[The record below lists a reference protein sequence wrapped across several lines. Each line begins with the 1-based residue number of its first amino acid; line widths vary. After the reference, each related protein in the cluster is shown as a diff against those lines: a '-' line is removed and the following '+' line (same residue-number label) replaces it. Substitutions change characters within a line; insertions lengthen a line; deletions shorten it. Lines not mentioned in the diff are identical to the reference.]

1 MLSMKALRRTLPL
14 AVVAALAVGA
24 TSAPAASAKPIISVS
39 GSTSFYPLMV
49 SLATQY
55 LKDKGSPVKFSISQG
70 GSDVG
75 IADTAYG
82 RVTMGMSSR
91 DEKGADA
98 HGLGW
103 SKIARDALCIIT
115 NKANP
120 IRNFNAQTVRNIF
133 TGKVTN
139 WSRVPGSRLKTP
151 IAVIG
156 RSISSGTQDMF
167 QKLFLG
173 FKQIVTPRASLKLT
187 SGLMSSTVSS
197 NKNAIGYVSLGFT
210 GGLNVP
216 SYDGIACN
224 LRNAKSGQYLAVRNF
239 WLVTPGYPTG
249 EAAKFID
256 WAQTARTAQAVIAHG
271 YVPLN

>member
-1 MLSMKALRRTLPL
+1 MKTLRRTLPL
-14 AVVAALAVGA
+14 AAIAALAVGA
-24 TSAPAASAKPIISVS
+24 STAPVASAKPIISVS

-55 LKDKGSPVKFSISQG
+55 NKDKGSPVKFSISQG

-75 IADTAYG
+75 IADTSLG

-115 NKANP
+115 NKSNP
-120 IRNFNAQTVRNIF
+120 IKNMDAQTVRNIF
-133 TGKVTN
+133 TGKTTS
-139 WSRVPGSRLKTP
+139 WSQVPGSNLKTT

-167 QKLFLG
+167 EKLFLG
-173 FKQIVTPRASLKLT
+173 FKQVVTPRASLKLT
-187 SGLMSSTVSS
+187 SGLMASTVTS
-197 NKNAIGYVSLGFT
+197 NKNAIGYVSLGFVK
-210 GGLNVP
+210 GLNVP

-224 LRNAKSGQYLAVRNF
+224 LLNAKSGQYLAVRNF
-239 WLVTPGYPTG
+239 WLVTPGLPTG

-256 WAQTARTAQAVIAHG
+256 WAQSARSAQSVIARG

>member
-1 MLSMKALRRTLPL
+1 L
-14 AVVAALAVGA
+14 AVFAS
-24 TSAPAASAKPIISVS
+24 TAPVASAKPTVTVS
-39 GSTSFYPLMV
+39 GSTSVYPLMV

-55 LKDKGSPVKFSISQG
+55 NKEKGSPVKFSISQG

-75 IADTAYG
+75 IADTSLG

-103 SKIARDALCIIT
+103 SKIARDALCIVT
-115 NKANP
+115 NKSNP
-120 IRNFNAQTVRNIF
+120 IKNLDAQTVRSVF
-133 TGKVTN
+133 SGQTTN
-139 WSRVPGSRLKTP
+139 WSQVPGSKLKTT

-167 QKLFLG
+167 EKLFLG
-173 FKQIVTPRASLKLT
+173 FKQVVTPRASLKLT
-187 SGLMSSTVSS
+187 SGLMASTVKS

-210 GGLNVP
+210 SGLSVP
-216 SYDGIACN
+216 SYDGIGCN
-224 LRNAKSGQYLAVRNF
+224 LLNAKSGQYVGVRNY
-239 WLVTPGYPTG
+239 WLVTPGLPTG
-249 EAAKFID
+249 EAAKFIN
-256 WAQTARTAQAVIAHG
+256 WTQTSKSAQNVIARG